1 MPGGITELAVVM
13 GLAATL
19 GIILRIF
26 KQPLI
31 LAYVVTGACIGLFG
45 LFQLPDKETFQVFSD
60 LGIMFLLFLVG
71 LEMNYASLK
80 VVGRASVL
88 VGLGQ
93 IILTGIVALG
103 ISLTF
108 QYSLLE
114 SAYISAALTFSS
126 TIIVV
131 KYLSDKKDVNSL
143 FGKIS
148 IGVLLVQD
156 AVAILLLFF
165 LTSFLTESSIQV
177 TQAFSTL
184 GFGVLLFLLILL
196 IGKYLLPPLMRMIG
210 KSQELVFVVSLAWLF
225 IVVGAVHQLGFSLEI
240 GGFLAGVALAQSA
253 EHMQIAHRIGTLRD
267 FFLLIF
273 FVILGSSLVYA
284 DFHGLLI
291 PIIVLTLFVLV
302 GKPLAVIAVM
312 GMLGYR
318 KRTSFLTSVTLG
330 QVSEFS
336 LILVAL
342 GLQLGHISN
351 EIVSLVTAVAILTI
365 LFSTYEMMYAD
376 KIANKFSGLLSLI
389 ERKRIT
395 EPHWSK
401 EKLKKPII
409 LIGAHR
415 TGQSIL
421 ANLPV
426 EEALV
431 IDFDPELIQH
441 LKHKGYKTLFGDIS
455 DPEIFE
461 AARFPQAELVI
472 STSPDIEDNV
482 LLLEKLRKLKRS
494 PLVILRAETERE
506 AEVLYKQGAD
516 YVLLPHFTSG
526 YYIGLT
532 LSKNRTATKLHQLR
546 RKDEKML
553 NLQVV
558 S

>member
-1 MPGGITELAVVM
+1 MLGGITELAVVM
-13 GLAATL
+13 GLAAVL
-19 GIILRIF
+19 GIILRFF

-31 LAYVVTGACIGLFG
+31 LAYVGTGACIGLFG
-45 LFQLPDKETFQVFSD
+45 LFQLPDKETFQIFSD

-80 VVGRASVL
+80 VVGKASVL

-93 IILTGIVALG
+93 IILTGVIALG
-103 ISLTF
+103 ISLIS
-108 QYSLLE
+108 QYTLLE

-148 IGVLLVQD
+148 IGILLVQD

-165 LTSFLTESSIQV
+165 LTSFLTESTVQV
-177 TQAFSTL
+177 TQAFTTL
-184 GFGVLLFLLILL
+184 GFGVLLFLLILF
-196 IGKYLLPPLMRMIG
+196 IGRYLLPPLMRMIG
-210 KSQELVFVVSLAWLF
+210 QSQELVFVVSLAWLF
-225 IVVGAVHQLGFSLEI
+225 IVVGVVHQLGFSLEI

-253 EHMQIAHRIGTLRD
+253 EHMQIVHRIGALRD
-267 FFLLIF
+267 FFLLMF

-291 PIIVLTLFVLV
+291 PIIILTLFVLI
-302 GKPLAVIAVM
+302 GKPFTVMVVM
-312 GMLGYR
+312 GLLGYR
-318 KRTSFLTSVTLG
+318 KRTSLLTSVTLG

-342 GLQLGHISN
+342 GMQLGHISN

-376 KIANKFSGLLSLI
+376 KLANKLSGLLSLF
-389 ERKRIT
+389 ERKRIA
-395 EPHWSK
+395 EPHWST

-409 LIGAHR
+409 LIGANR

-421 ANLPV
+421 ANLPK
-426 EEALV
+426 EDALV
-431 IDFDPELIQH
+431 IEFDPELIHH
-441 LKHKGYKTLFGDIS
+441 LKRKGYKTLFGDIS

-461 AARFPQAELVI
+461 AARFGQAELVI
-472 STSPDIEDNV
+472 STSPDVEDNV
-482 LLLEKLRKLKRS
+482 ILLEKIKKIKHR
-494 PLVILRAETERE
+494 PLVVLRAETERE
-506 AEVLYKQGAD
+506 AEILYKQGAD

-526 YYIGLT
+526 YYIGLA
-532 LSKNRTATKLHQLR
+532 LSKNRTAKKLHQLR

>member
-1 MPGGITELAVVM
+1 MPGGITELGVVM
-13 GLAATL
+13 GLAAVL
-19 GIILRIF
+19 GIILRVF

-31 LAYVVTGACIGLFG
+31 LAYVATGACIGLFG
-45 LFQLPDKETFQVFSD
+45 LFQLPDRETFHIFSD

-80 VVGRASVL
+80 VVGKASIL

-93 IILTGIVALG
+93 IALTAVIALG
-103 ISLTF
+103 ISLIF
-108 QYSLLE
+108 GFSLLE

-156 AVAILLLFF
+156 AVAILVLFF
-165 LTSFLTESSIQV
+165 LTSFLTEASVQI
-177 TQAFSTL
+177 TQTL
-184 GFGVLLFLLILL
+184 TTIGFGVLLFIFIILV
-196 IGKYLLPPLMRMIG
+196 GRFLLPPLMRLIG
-210 KSQELVFVVSLAWLF
+210 RSPELVFVVSLAWLF

-253 EHMQIAHRIGTLRD
+253 EHMQIAHRIGALRD
-267 FFLLIF
+267 FFLLMF

-284 DFHGLLI
+284 DFRGLLV
-291 PIIVLTLFVLV
+291 PIVVLTLFVLV
-302 GKPLAVIAVM
+302 GKPLIVM
-312 GMLGYR
+312 GVMGFLGYR
-318 KRTSFLTSVTLG
+318 KRTSFLTSVTTG

-342 GLQLGHISN
+342 GLQLTHISN
-351 EIVSLVTAVAILTI
+351 QVVSLVTAVAILTI
-365 LFSTYEMMYAD
+365 TFSTYEMMYAE
-376 KIANKFSGLLSLI
+376 KMANKLGKLLSVF
-389 ERKRIT
+389 ERDKNK
-395 EPHWSK
+395 EPHWST
-401 EKLKKPII
+401 EKIRKPIV

-426 EEALV
+426 EDALV

-441 LKHKGYKTLFGDIS
+441 LKHKGYKTVFGDIS

-461 AARFPQAELVI
+461 AAHFGQSELVI

-482 LLLEKLRKLKRS
+482 LLLEKLRKLRRR

-506 AEVLYKQGAD
+506 AELLYKQGAD

-526 YYIGLT
+526 YYIGLA
-532 LSKNRTATKLHQLR
+532 LSKNRTAKKLHALR
-546 RKDEKML
+546 SKDEKML

>member
-1 MPGGITELAVVM
+1 MPGGISELAVVM
-13 GLAATL
+13 GLAAVL
-19 GIILRIF
+19 GIILRLF

-31 LAYVVTGACIGLFG
+31 LAYVATGACIGLFG
-45 LFQLPDKETFQVFSD
+45 LFQLPDKETFQIFSD

-80 VVGRASVL
+80 VVGKASII
-88 VGLGQ
+88 VGLAQ
-93 IILTGIVALG
+93 IMLTALIALG
-103 ISLTF
+103 IALIF
-108 QYSLLE
+108 RFSLLE

-143 FGKIS
+143 YGKIS
-148 IGVLLVQD
+148 VGVLLVQD
-156 AVAILLLFF
+156 AVAILTLFF
-165 LTSFLTESSIQV
+165 LTSFLTESAVQV
-177 TQAFSTL
+177 TQALTTI
-184 GFGVLLFLLILL
+184 GFGILLFMCIFL
-196 IGKYLLPPLMRMIG
+196 IGRFLLPPLMRSIG
-210 KSQELVFVVSLAWLF
+210 RSPELVFVVSLAWLF
-225 IVVGAVHQLGFSLEI
+225 LVVGAVHQLGFSLEI

-253 EHMQIAHRIGTLRD
+253 EHMQIAHRIGALRD

-273 FVILGSSLVYA
+273 FVILGSSLIYA
-284 DFHGLLI
+284 DFQGLFV
-291 PIIVLTLFVLV
+291 PILTLTLFVLI
-302 GKPLAVIAVM
+302 GKPLAVM
-312 GMLGYR
+312 GIMGFLGYR
-318 KRTSFLTSVTLG
+318 KRTSWLTSVTLG

-342 GLQLGHISN
+342 GLQLEHISN
-351 EIVSLVTAVAILTI
+351 QVVSLVTAVAILTI
-365 LFSTYEMMYAD
+365 TFSTYEMMYAD
-376 KIANKFSGLLSLI
+376 KVANKLSSLLSVF
-389 ERKRIT
+389 ERKVT
-395 EPHWSK
+395 KEPHWSTQK
-401 EKLKKPII
+401 IKKPII

-421 ANLPV
+421 ANLPM

-441 LKHKGYKTLFGDIS
+441 LKQRGYKTLFGDIS
-455 DPEIFE
+455 DPEVFE
-461 AARFPQAELVI
+461 AARFGQAELVI

-482 LLLEKLRKLKRS
+482 LLLEKIRKLRRH

-526 YYIGLT
+526 YYIGLA
-532 LSKNRTATKLHQLR
+532 LSKNRTAKKLHALR
-546 RKDEKML
+546 KKDEKML

>member
-13 GLAATL
+13 GLAAVL

-31 LAYVVTGACIGLFG
+31 LAYVTTGACIGLFG
-45 LFQLPDKETFQVFSD
+45 LFQLPDKETFQIFSD

-93 IILTGIVALG
+93 IMLTGLVALG
-103 ISLTF
+103 ISWIF
-108 QYSLLE
+108 QFNLIE

-156 AVAILLLFF
+156 AVAILILFF
-165 LTSFLTESSIQV
+165 LTSFLTESTVQLIQ
-177 TQAFSTL
+177 TFTTI
-184 GFGVLLFLLILL
+184 GFGILLFLLIFL
-196 IGKYLLPPLMRMIG
+196 IGRFLLPLLMRMIG
-210 KSQELVFVVSLAWLF
+210 QSQELVFVVSLAWLF
-225 IVVGAVHQLGFSLEI
+225 IVVGVVHQLGFSLEI

-253 EHMQIAHRIGTLRD
+253 EHMQIAHRVGSLRD

-284 DFHGLLI
+284 DFSGLLV
-291 PIIVLTLFVLV
+291 PIVVFTLFVLV
-302 GKPLAVIAVM
+302 VKPLMVMSVM
-312 GMLGYR
+312 GVVGYR

-351 EIVSLVTAVAILTI
+351 QVVSLVTAVTILTI
-365 LFSTYEMMYAD
+365 TLSTYQMMYAD
-376 KIANKFSGLLSLI
+376 KLANRFASLLAI
-389 ERKRIT
+389 FERKQT
-395 EPHWSK
+395 KEPHWTN
-401 EKLKKPII
+401 EKIKKPIV

-421 ANLPV
+421 ANLPM

-441 LKHKGYKTLFGDIS
+441 LKQKGYKTLFGDIS

-461 AARFPQAELVI
+461 AARFSQAELVI

-482 LLLEKLRKLKRS
+482 LLLEKLRKLKKR
-494 PLVILRAETERE
+494 PLIILRAETERE
-506 AEVLYKQGAD
+506 AEVLYTQGAD

-526 YYIGLT
+526 YYIGLA
-532 LSKNRTATKLHQLR
+532 LSKNRTAVKLHQLR

>member
-1 MPGGITELAVVM
+1 MLGGITELAVVM
-13 GLAATL
+13 GLAAVL
-19 GIILRIF
+19 GIILRLF

-31 LAYVVTGACIGLFG
+31 LAYVATGACIGLFG
-45 LFQLPDKETFQVFSD
+45 LFQLPDRETFQIFSD

-71 LEMNYASLK
+71 LEMNYSSLK

-103 ISLTF
+103 ISFVF

-126 TIIVV
+126 TIIVI
-131 KYLSDKKDVNSL
+131 KYLSDKKAVNSL
-143 FGKIS
+143 YGKIS

-156 AVAILLLFF
+156 AVAILVLFF
-165 LTSFLTESSIQV
+165 LTSFLTESSVQV
-177 TQAFSTL
+177 TQAFTTL

-196 IGKYLLPPLMRMIG
+196 IGRFLLPPLMRMIG

-253 EHMQIAHRIGTLRD
+253 EHMQIAHRIGALRD
-267 FFLLIF
+267 FFLLMF

-291 PIIVLTLFVLV
+291 PVVVFTLFVLV
-302 GKPLAVIAVM
+302 GKPLAVMAVM
-312 GMLGYR
+312 GILGYR

-351 EIVSLVTAVAILTI
+351 QVVSLITAVAILTI

-376 KIANKFSGLLSLI
+376 KIANKFSGLLSLF
-389 ERKRIT
+389 ERKHIV
-395 EPHWSK
+395 EPHWST

-421 ANLPV
+421 ANLPI

-455 DPEIFE
+455 DPQIFE
-461 AARFPQAELVI
+461 AAHFSQAELVI
-472 STSPDIEDNV
+472 STSPDVEDNV